1 MTTDSPVVANPIAP
15 DILFKMKFNSKRK
28 NREALNN
35 KNDIDE
41 LFDKDYLNVADLDTD
56 ACDGILKMI
65 ESEQN
70 KRNNIPGF

>member
-35 KNDIDE
+35 ENDIDE

-56 ACDGILKMI
+56 ACDDILKMI

>member
-35 KNDIDE
+35 ENDIDE
-41 LFDKDYLNVADLDTD
+41 LLL
-56 ACDGILKMI
+56 
-65 ESEQN
+65 
-70 KRNNIPGF
+70 RH

>member
-1 MTTDSPVVANPIAP
+1 MTTDSPVIANPIAP

-28 NREALNN
+28 NREALINE
-35 KNDIDE
+35 NDIDE

-56 ACDGILKMI
+56 ACDDILKMI